1 MGTRIAKD
9 INAFILQHI
18 YTLNCEMETSV
29 FIGYVKS
36 FHSHLTFVLWFAL
49 LRVFFPYQ
57 SFNMSTKTNLFVDT
71 IFLFSLRLLLAFST
85 STLNVNNCDVSRFYT
100 CPSFRVFFF
109 ILCHSYFIYVN
120 MYLKLLDCFK
130 VEMRSHV
137 RICNKCC

>member
-1 MGTRIAKD
+1 MGTRIAKN

-18 YTLNCEMETSV
+18 YTLWNGNFGVYWLCQK
-29 FIGYVKS
+29 FR
-36 FHSHLTFVLWFAL
+36 SHLTFVLWFVL
-49 LRVFFPYQ
+49 PRVFFPYQ

-100 CPSFRVFFF
+100 CPSFRVLFS